1 MSAIVKVEDL
11 TYIYNQGMP
20 DETVALDHV
29 SFEIEEGEFVG
40 VIGSTG
46 CGKST
51 LIKNMLPDYEYVNLE
66 DETTRISAID
76 DPVGVIRSHGAKLI
90 IDEAQHAPGLF
101 SQIQVAADER
111 GGMGQYVLSGSQNF
125 LMEKRIGPISGGA
138 RGHASTAAP
147 LV

>member
-1 MSAIVKVEDL
+1 MLSWFPV
-11 TYIYNQGMP
+11 
-20 DETVALDHV
+20 V
-29 SFEIEEGEFVG
+29 SV
-40 VIGSTG
+40 TG
-46 CGKST
+46 PRQSGKST

-76 DPVGVIRSHGAKLI
+76 DPVGFIRSHGAKLI

-125 LMEKRIGPISGGA
+125 LLEKRIGPISGGA

-147 LV
+147 LA

>member
-1 MSAIVKVEDL
+1 MMIPRTIAQEL
-11 TYIYNQGMP
+11 TPMLSWFP
-20 DETVALDHV
+20 VV
-29 SFEIEEGEFVG
+29 SV
-40 VIGSTG
+40 TG
-46 CGKST
+46 PRQSGKST
-51 LIKNMLPDYEYVNLE
+51 LIKNMLPDYEYVNPE

-76 DPVGVIRSHGAKLI
+76 DPVGFIRSHGAKLI

>member
-1 MSAIVKVEDL
+1 MMIPRTIAQEL
-11 TYIYNQGMP
+11 TPMLSWFP
-20 DETVALDHV
+20 VV
-29 SFEIEEGEFVG
+29 SV
-40 VIGSTG
+40 TG
-46 CGKST
+46 PRQSGKST

-66 DETTRISAID
+66 DETTHISAID

-111 GGMGQYVLSGSQNF
+111 GGTGQYVLSGSQNF
-125 LMEKRIGPISGGA
+125 LMEKRIRPISGGA

>member
-1 MSAIVKVEDL
+1 MIPRTIAQEL
-11 TYIYNQGMP
+11 TPMLSWFP
-20 DETVALDHV
+20 VV
-29 SFEIEEGEFVG
+29 SV
-40 VIGSTG
+40 TG
-46 CGKST
+46 PHQSGKST

-76 DPVGVIRSHGAKLI
+76 DPVGFIRSHGAKLI

-111 GGMGQYVLSGSQNF
+111 GMGQYVLSGSQNF

>member
-1 MSAIVKVEDL
+1 MIPRTIAQEL
-11 TYIYNQGMP
+11 TPMLSWFP
-20 DETVALDHV
+20 VV
-29 SFEIEEGEFVG
+29 SV
-40 VIGSTG
+40 TG
-46 CGKST
+46 PHQSGKST

-66 DETTRISAID
+66 DETARIRAID
-76 DPVGVIRSHGAKLI
+76 APGGFIRSHGAKLI

-111 GGMGQYVLSGSQNF
+111 GGTWQYAPSGAQNF